1 MQKNGFCFPFKN
13 VFFSFQNS
21 SNEYEKLAVAY
32 TGLLD
37 SAGSPILLQYYS
49 KKSKSIRIHEKN
61 NLFLSSNL

>member
-37 SAGSPILLQYYS
+37 SAGSPILLQNLE
-49 KKSKSIRIHEKN
+49 SKSIRIHEKN